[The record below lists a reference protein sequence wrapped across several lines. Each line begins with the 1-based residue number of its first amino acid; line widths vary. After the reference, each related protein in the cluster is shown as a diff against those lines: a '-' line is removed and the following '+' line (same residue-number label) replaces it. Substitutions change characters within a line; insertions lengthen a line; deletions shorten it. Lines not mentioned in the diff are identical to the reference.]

1 MSSELGRR
9 QGSFLRRPAFHDR
22 PPPARGGLRGRRAFA
37 ARGRSRRGDTSL
49 LTLGAGAAIAVGAL
63 CLSYAALVLLAR
75 NMDPAGAWAIV
86 GAFWGLVGLI
96 YFAATS
102 RRRG

>member
-1 MSSELGRR
+1 MVCIRNAR
-9 QGSFLRRPAFHDR
+9 WAF
-22 PPPARGGLRGRRAFA
+22 PE
-37 ARGRSRRGDTSL
+37 
-49 LTLGAGAAIAVGAL
+49 AIAVGAL

-86 GAFWGLVGLI
+86 GAFWGLVGVA

>member
-1 MSSELGRR
+1 MIGPL
-9 QGSFLRRPAFHDR
+9 LRVA
-22 PPPARGGLRGRRAFA
+22 ASAAAAQSLRVA
-37 ARGRSRRGDTSL
+37 ARDAATRTL

-75 NMDPAGAWAIV
+75 NVDPAGAWAIV
-86 GAFWGLVGLI
+86 GTFWGLVGLI
-96 YFAATS
+96 YFAAAS

>member
-1 MSSELGRR
+1 MPVYPVGTCRR
-9 QGSFLRRPAFHDR
+9 NVRVI
-22 PPPARGGLRGRRAFA
+22 PPTVT
-37 ARGRSRRGDTSL
+37 DSL
-49 LTLGAGAAIAVGAL
+49 FSPGVAIAVGAL

>member
-1 MSSELGRR
+1 MIGPL
-9 QGSFLRRPAFHDR
+9 LRVA
-22 PPPARGGLRGRRAFA
+22 ASAAAAQSLRVA
-37 ARGRSRRGDTSL
+37 ARDAATRTL

>member
-1 MSSELGRR
+1 MIGPL
-9 QGSFLRRPAFHDR
+9 LRVA
-22 PPPARGGLRGRRAFA
+22 ASAVA
-37 ARGRSRRGDTSL
+37 ARSLRMSAHDAATRAL

-75 NMDPAGAWAIV
+75 NMDPAGAWAVV
-86 GAFWGLVGLI
+86 GAFWVLLGLI